1 MPRSGHP
8 LTFCGMT
15 LLLTVLALVAF
26 AANSLLCRLALRG
39 GAIDPASFTGLRL
52 LSGAAMLLVVSGVR
66 PNQAGTVS
74 RRAWYPAA
82 MLFLYAA
89 AFSLAYVS
97 LSAGTGALILFGA
110 VQVTMLV
117 AAMRE
122 GEQMGTW
129 QWAGLAAAVGG
140 IVYLV
145 LPGLAAPSPVGALL
159 MATAG
164 MAWGLYSV
172 HGRGSADP
180 LGQTR
185 RNFLFTLPLVA
196 IFVLAWLPRLDITA
210 RGALLAVISGAVTSG
225 LGYVIWYRALRGL
238 RGVTASLVQLATPV
252 LAAAGGILFLAEP
265 LSTRLVVATTLVLGG
280 IGLAVGRDA
289 W

>member
-1 MPRSGHP
+1 
-8 LTFCGMT
+8 MT

-52 LSGAAMLLVVSGVR
+52 LSGAAMLLVVSGMR
-66 PNQAGTVS
+66 PNPGGAAP

-110 VQVTMLV
+110 VQVTMLM
-117 AAMRE
+117 AAMRQ
-122 GEQMGTW
+122 GERPGAM
-129 QWAGLAAAVGG
+129 QWTGLFAAVAG

-164 MAWGLYSV
+164 VAWGLYSV
-172 HGRGSADP
+172 WGRGSADP

-185 RNFLFTLPLVA
+185 RNFVLTIPMVA
-196 IFVLAWLPRLDITA
+196 VFVLAWLPRLEVTG

-238 RGVTASLVQLATPV
+238 SGVTASLVQLATPV
-252 LAAAGGILFLAEP
+252 LAAVGGIVFLAEP
-265 LSTRLVVATTLVLGG
+265 LSTRLVVATALVLGG
-280 IGLAVGRDA
+280 IGLAVVVRVERR
-289 W
+289 